1 MTNDAQIIK
10 KLMFT
15 LLPTQVLLAFV
26 YQINNF
32 ISSYFASN
40 YLGIEAMGAIGLASP
55 ISMFIAAIVTILSGG
70 CAIVCGKYLGQNNN
84 KSLQEVFT
92 LDMVLAIFVGSL
104 FVIVFGGMALFNLTG
119 FFTNDQSIRILLNN
133 YLLGQAIGFI
143 PLVATGQLS
152 VFLLLENQN
161 RLSFIG
167 VIVNIISGFILDYLF
182 IKVLNLGVFGLSLAS
197 SISSWILV
205 FIQMSYFFTKKS
217 LLKFTFKKIVFKHS
231 KDIMQ
236 IGLPGAISYIFQT
249 FRGLI
254 VNKLLENNIGSVAVS
269 AFAGANNIMN
279 LLWSIPI
286 GMLSVSRLLMSLAV
300 GEEDRTSLLD
310 VMKNMFRRY
319 IPIMLVINVLTILCA
334 GPFTSIY
341 FKPDNQP
348 VFDMTSNGLRIL
360 PLCMCFSIIY
370 MHFNCYGQA
379 SNKQI
384 YIHTLSFM
392 DGVFS
397 VVLFS
402 MLLIK
407 PLGING
413 VYIANVLNG
422 VLTTIYIVG
431 YAWFKNKKMPRN
443 IEDLMVIPKD
453 FGVEEKDRID
463 ISVDTIEEAVE
474 IAKQV
479 QSFCKEKG
487 IDERRSYLAGLAMEE
502 MVTNVIEHGFKKDN
516 KKHSIDIRV
525 SYKDD
530 EIIMRIKDN
539 CVPFDPA
546 MRLETIKEK
555 DITKNI
561 GIRLV
566 YKIAKQ
572 IDYHNILG
580 LNILT
585 IKI

>member
-55 ISMFIAAIVTILSGG
+55 INMFIGAIVTILSGG
-70 CAIVCGKYLGQNNN
+70 CAIVCGKYLGQNEF
-84 KSLQEVFT
+84 KKLEEVFT
-92 LDMVLAIFVGSL
+92 LDMVLTLFFGFL
-104 FVIVFGGMALFNLTG
+104 FVFVFGGMALFNLTG
-119 FFTNDQSIRILLNN
+119 FFTNDQSIRILFNH

-143 PLVATGQLS
+143 PVVATGQLS
-152 VFLLLENQN
+152 CFLLLENQN
-161 RLSFIG
+161 RISLIG
-167 VIVNIISGFILDYLF
+167 IIVNIITGYLLDYLF
-182 IKVLNLGVFGLSLAS
+182 INVLNLGVFGLSLAS
-197 SISSWILV
+197 SLSSWLLV

-217 LLKFTFKKIVFKHS
+217 LLKFDFKKVVFKHA
-231 KDIMQ
+231 KEIIH

-254 VNKLLENNIGSVAVS
+254 LNKLLENNIGSVAVS

-279 LLWSIPI
+279 LFWSIPI
-286 GMLSVSRLLMSLAV
+286 GMLAVSRLLMSLAV
-300 GEEDRTSLLD
+300 GEEDKTSLLD
-310 VMKNMFRRY
+310 VMKNMYRRY
-319 IPIMLVINVLTILCA
+319 IPMMLVINALTILCA
-334 GPFTSIY
+334 NPLTSIY

-413 VYIANVLNG
+413 VYVANVLNG

-431 YAWFKNKKMPRN
+431 YAWFKNKKIPKN

-453 FGVEEKDRID
+453 FGVDEKDRID

-474 IAKQV
+474 IAKNV

-502 MVTNVIEHGFKKDN
+502 MVTNVIEHGFSKDK
-516 KKHSIDIRV
+516 KKHSIDVRV

-530 EIIMRIKDN
+530 DIIMRIKDN

-546 MRLETIKEK
+546 MRLETIKEN

>member
-55 ISMFIAAIVTILSGG
+55 ISMFIGAIVTILSGG
-70 CAIVCGKYLGQNNN
+70 CAIVCGKYLGQNEF
-84 KSLQEVFT
+84 KKLQEVFT
-92 LDMVLAIFVGSL
+92 LDMVLTLFVGFL
-104 FVIVFGGMALFNLTG
+104 FMFVFGGMALFNLTG
-119 FFTNDQSIRILLNN
+119 FFTNDQSIRILFNH

-143 PLVATGQLS
+143 PIVATGQLS
-152 VFLLLENQN
+152 CFLLLENQN
-161 RLSFIG
+161 RISLIG
-167 VIVNIISGFILDYLF
+167 IIVNIITGYLLDYLF
-182 IKVLNLGVFGLSLAS
+182 INILNLGVFGLSLAS
-197 SISSWILV
+197 SLSSWLLV
-205 FIQMSYFFTKKS
+205 FIQASYFFTKKS
-217 LLKFTFKKIVFKHS
+217 LLKFNFKKIVFKHA
-231 KDIMQ
+231 KDIIH

-254 VNKLLENNIGSVAVS
+254 LNKLLENNIGSVAVS

-279 LLWSIPI
+279 LLWSIPV
-286 GMLSVSRLLMSLAV
+286 GMLAVSRLLMSLAV
-300 GEEDRTSLLD
+300 GEEDKTSLLD
-310 VMKNMFRRY
+310 VMKNMYRRY
-319 IPIMLVINVLTILCA
+319 IPMMLVINALTILCA
-334 GPFTSIY
+334 NPLTSIY

-348 VFDMTSNGLRIL
+348 IFDMTSNGLRIL

-431 YAWFKNKKMPRN
+431 YAWLMNKKMPRN

-502 MVTNVIEHGFKKDN
+502 MATNVIEHGFTKDK
-516 KKHSIDIRV
+516 KKHSIDVRV
-525 SYKDD
+525 SYKDGD
-530 EIIMRIKDN
+530 VIMRIKDN

-546 MRLETIKEK
+546 MRLEAIKEN

-585 IKI
+585 IKM

>member
-55 ISMFIAAIVTILSGG
+55 ISMFIGAIVTILSGG
-70 CAIVCGKYLGQNNN
+70 CAIVCGKYLGQNEF
-84 KSLQEVFT
+84 KKLQEVFT
-92 LDMVLAIFVGSL
+92 LDMVLTLFVGFL
-104 FVIVFGGMALFNLTG
+104 FMFVFGGMALFNLTG
-119 FFTNDQSIRILLNN
+119 FFTNDQSIRILFNH

-143 PLVATGQLS
+143 PIVATGQLS
-152 VFLLLENQN
+152 CFLLLENQN
-161 RLSFIG
+161 RISLIG
-167 VIVNIISGFILDYLF
+167 IIVNIITGYLLDYLF
-182 IKVLNLGVFGLSLAS
+182 INILNLGVFGLSLAS
-197 SISSWILV
+197 SLSSWLLV
-205 FIQMSYFFTKKS
+205 FIQASYFFTKKS
-217 LLKFTFKKIVFKHS
+217 LLKFNFKKIVFKHA
-231 KDIMQ
+231 KDIIH

-254 VNKLLENNIGSVAVS
+254 LNKLLENNIGSVAVS

-279 LLWSIPI
+279 LLWSIPV
-286 GMLSVSRLLMSLAV
+286 GMLAVSRLLMSLAV
-300 GEEDRTSLLD
+300 GEEDKTSLLD
-310 VMKNMFRRY
+310 VMKNMYRRY
-319 IPIMLVINVLTILCA
+319 IPMMLVINALTILCA
-334 GPFTSIY
+334 KPLTSIY

-348 VFDMTSNGLRIL
+348 IFDMTSNGLRIL

-431 YAWFKNKKMPRN
+431 YAWLMNKKMPRN

-502 MVTNVIEHGFKKDN
+502 MATNVIEHGFTKDK
-516 KKHSIDIRV
+516 KKHSIDVRV
-525 SYKDD
+525 SYKDGD
-530 EIIMRIKDN
+530 VIMRIKDN

-546 MRLETIKEK
+546 MRLEAIKEN

-585 IKI
+585 IKM